1 MEGNYNNN
9 QPSYNNNQANNSVN
23 QTGYSAQSNYSTNQT
38 GYSTNQASY
47 STNQTN
53 YNSSSPTNINQQTP
67 NNQPNI
73 APILQPTKK
82 QKAKGASKHHWK
94 FFFGWFVGFVFT
106 LGLLG
111 GLVWWAVTNISLAKV
126 EDVAGIDLSML
137 GDDIKEMKIDE
148 LISTVTD
155 LVDNYEEYTLEEL
168 SDNYGIIDLG
178 NILTIAG
185 VDENKTYLYKSVDL
199 TPLVKGKIGKLGEN
213 VGTVIDNITVSQLE
227 EALEFELPD
236 LVLIDK
242 IKDSSLSSLGTAL
255 SNLKNTYK
263 LQDVASDFNLDLDSS
278 SILKNL
284 KNNTLAQLPSE
295 IDNMTVEELVGT
307 AKVEG
312 NQVIEAIRNIKIGK
326 LPDELPKLTINQIL
340 GTSAGTNNIL
350 KAIGNSTL
358 ESLETNIS
366 NLTFAQVFPAPT
378 SGADDRHVVIQKL
391 ASSGVKLTEVDTK
404 IGQIIDELKI
414 SEIFDF
420 AIEENPSYVSGTN
433 PVYQRYKADQGV
445 WALIVAERGDIK
457 INQLASEVKTVMT
470 TASLGSLVW
479 HGVVKSTAISSAD
492 LENLTIMIGSAS
504 RKLADCTLIDI
515 VEYAITN
522 AVAA

>member
-9 QPSYNNNQANNSVN
+9 QPSYNNNQTNNSVN
-23 QTGYSAQSNYSTNQT
+23 QTGYGTQSN
-38 GYSTNQASY
+38 YSTNQASY

-82 QKAKGASKHHWK
+82 QRAKGASKHHWK

-168 SDNYGIIDLG
+168 SENYGIIDLG

-185 VDENKTYLYKSVDL
+185 VGENKTYLYKSVDL
-199 TPLVKGKIGKLGEN
+199 TPLVKGEIGKLGEN
-213 VGTVIDNITVSQLE
+213 VGTVINNITVSQLE

-236 LVLIDK
+236 LILVDK

-312 NQVIEAIRNIKIGK
+312 NKVIEAIRNVKIGK
-326 LPDELPKLTINQIL
+326 LPDEISKLTVNQIL
-340 GTSAGTNNIL
+340 GTSASNNVIL
-350 KAIGNSTL
+350 KAIGTSTL
-358 ESLETNIS
+358 SALETNIS

-378 SGADDRHVVIQKL
+378 SGVDNRHVVVKKL
-391 ASSGVKLTEVDTK
+391 AESGIKLTEVDSK

-414 SEIFDF
+414 SEIFNF
-420 AIEENPSYVSGTN
+420 AIEENPSYVSGN
-433 PVYQRYKADQGV
+433 PTYKQYKANQGI
-445 WALIVAERGDIK
+445 WALIVGEKGDVMVK
-457 INQLASEVKTVMT
+457 NLASEVSDVITSAK
-470 TASLGSLVW
+470 LGALVW
-479 HGVVKSTAISSAD
+479 HGLVKSTVITSSN
-492 LENLTIMIGSAS
+492 LESLTITINSTPK
-504 RKLADCTLIDI
+504 KLADCTLIDI
-515 VEYAITN
+515 VEFAIQN
-522 AVAA
+522 AVVAG

>member
-1 MEGNYNNN
+1 M
-9 QPSYNNNQANNSVN
+9 V
-23 QTGYSAQSNYSTNQT
+23 
-38 GYSTNQASY
+38 
-47 STNQTN
+47 
-53 YNSSSPTNINQQTP
+53 
-67 NNQPNI
+67 
-73 APILQPTKK
+73 
-82 QKAKGASKHHWK
+82 
-94 FFFGWFVGFVFT
+94 
-106 LGLLG
+106 GLLG
-111 GLVWWAVTNISLAKV
+111 GLVWWAVTNITLAKV
-126 EDVAGIDLSML
+126 EDTVGIDLSML
-137 GDDIKEMKIDE
+137 GDDIKEMKINE

-168 SDNYGIIDLG
+168 SDKYGIIDLG
-178 NILTIAG
+178 NMLTISG
-185 VDENKTYLYKSVDL
+185 VGENKTYSYKTVDV
-199 TPLVKGKIGKLGEN
+199 TPLIKGEIGKAGEN
-213 VGTVIDNITVSQLE
+213 AGTVIDRITLAQLE
-227 EALEFELPD
+227 TALEFNLPD
-236 LVLIDK
+236 LILFQTV
-242 IKDSSLSSLGTAL
+242 KDASLSSLGNAL
-255 SNLKNTYK
+255 SDLKYTYK
-263 LQDVASDFNLDLDSS
+263 LQDIASDFNMNLDSS

-284 KNNTLAQLPSE
+284 KENTLSQLPSE

-312 NQVIEAIRNIKIGK
+312 NKVIEAIRNIKIGK

-366 NLTFAQVFPAPT
+366 NLTFAQVFPAPA

-391 ASSGVKLTEVDTK
+391 ASSNVKLTEVDTK

-420 AIEENPSYVSGTN
+420 AIEENPSYVSGTS

-445 WALIVAERGDIK
+445 WALIVAERGDIQ